1 MGRRGG
7 RKSREGGDG
16 VGVVPLLQQR
26 GSQHV
31 EEADVGGEEAEGC
44 VRGRDH
50 TDEPFAPHP
59 HLGRVTLGA
68 KE

>member
-16 VGVVPLLQQR
+16 VGVVPLLQR
-26 GSQHV
+26 GSQCV
-31 EEADVGGEEAEGC
+31 EEADMWGEEAEGC
-44 VRGRDH
+44 SRGRDH
-50 TDEPFAPHP
+50 ADELFAPHP
-59 HLGRVTLGA
+59 HLGRVNLGA